1 MSPRPGDGGAASF
14 DPALARWGGVSA
26 TTEPLRLLSSQLLA
40 KLLAIGTE
48 HVYADT
54 ADVAELGEV
63 LSMRAGTAIM
73 EVDGNTVNQPLVRR
87 VLDRYLA
94 DDALVEHGRRLR
106 TEPRARSEETVAH
119 HLYAAVC
126 ARIGNDVVGAFAA
139 GRAWE
144 PSLQL
149 HMGACRDHA
158 AAVALGHV
166 LRELVPT
173 CLVKVPFLPHDPA
186 CFLIARDLERD
197 GVPVNFTSTF
207 SARQAVA
214 AALLTDATRTNVF
227 MGRLNQGLGSELLGE
242 HVVLEAQRALRQQ
255 RREAGV
261 KTRLIAAS
269 MRRWESFGRLAGC
282 DVFTAPC
289 AVLREFLDHAE
300 LIQDELISQLET
312 SYETDLEFS
321 PQALATLG
329 SERIAR
335 LWRIEGE
342 FVEFLRE
349 YRSSREY
356 HDLQDGDALARRFD
370 DAGFG
375 DFFYAPPLSE
385 WGAIRQNKLPDL
397 GSELTRRLALDTL
410 YSLLADGDF
419 DNEQDAIDATLTQR
433 LAQAA

>member
-1 MSPRPGDGGAASF
+1 
-14 DPALARWGGVSA
+14 
-26 TTEPLRLLSSQLLA
+26 
-40 KLLAIGTE
+40 
-48 HVYADT
+48 
-54 ADVAELGEV
+54 
-63 LSMRAGTAIM
+63 
-73 EVDGNTVNQPLVRR
+73 
-87 VLDRYLA
+87 
-94 DDALVEHGRRLR
+94 
-106 TEPRARSEETVAH
+106 
-119 HLYAAVC
+119 
-126 ARIGNDVVGAFAA
+126 
-139 GRAWE
+139 
-144 PSLQL
+144 
-149 HMGACRDHA
+149 
-158 AAVALGHV
+158 
-166 LRELVPT
+166 
-173 CLVKVPFLPHDPA
+173 
-186 CFLIARDLERD
+186 
-197 GVPVNFTSTF
+197 VPVNFTSTF
-207 SARQAVA
+207 SARQVVA
-214 AALLTDATRTNVF
+214 AALLSDATRTNVF

-242 HVVLEAQRALRQQ
+242 HVTLEAQRALRDL
-255 RREAGV
+255 RREAGA
-261 KTRLIAAS
+261 KTRLIVAS

-312 SYETDLEFS
+312 SYETELEFS

-356 HDLQDGDALARRFD
+356 HDLRDGEALARRFD

-375 DFFYAPPLSE
+375 DFFYAPPPSE
-385 WGAIRQNKLPDL
+385 WEAIRQSKLPDL

-419 DNEQDAIDATLTQR
+419 DNEQGTIDATLTQR